1 MNFDALTLTNSHVYY
16 TKMKQIIKKIIL
28 LILSFSLLSIF
39 CVIAVLWA
47 FSNNLPDYKFLKSY
61 KPPVSSKVYSGNGEL
76 VNDFSTEKR
85 IFVPYNAISEKVINS
100 FLSAEDKN
108 FYSHPGIDAR
118 GVLRAIINNI
128 SNIVSSKRLEGAS
141 TITQQVAKNFLL
153 TNEVSLNRKIK
164 EAILAFRIERALSK
178 ERILELYLNQIYLGG
193 GAYGVA
199 SASLEYFN
207 KSISELDYA
216 EAALLAALPKAPSR
230 YNPYKNME
238 LAKFR
243 RNLVL
248 KNLLENNY
256 INENKYKKFI
266 NSKIILKKRKKTFTE
281 DTSYYVEDIR
291 KNVVDQLGF
300 EKVYKQGLN
309 ISTPIDLS
317 LQKIAIK
324 SLRKGLISYDKR
336 KGWRGPL
343 LRNQKLNNWK
353 NKLDKLRLEKS
364 INWELAIIKKID
376 KFFIEIETENELI
389 GIIKYENISWIKKE
403 FDEILKIGDIIYVE
417 NIDKDTY
424 SLKQLPKVNGGIV
437 VMDPFT
443 GRVLALSGGFSF
455 KKSEFN
461 RATQALRQPGSAFKP
476 FIYALALENGYTP
489 STLILDA
496 PLVLE
501 QGIDLKM
508 WKPENYGK
516 KFYGPSTLR
525 MGLEKSRNLMTVRI
539 AQDLGLKKIV
549 NFSKQLGIYEN
560 PNELLSISLGSA
572 ETTLLKLTS
581 AYSSFVN
588 GGKLVKPI
596 MIDRIQDSEGNTILN
611 NEKRKC
617 VNCDEIS
624 FLSKDFP
631 KIEDDFLQIF
641 SPQTAYQMTSILE
654 GTIQNGTGKK
664 LKKLNLDLGG
674 KTGTTNGNTDTWFI
688 GFTSKLAIG
697 VYVGSDNPK
706 SLGRYETGA
715 KTALP
720 IFGNFVKNAVK
731 KEDARPFKVA
741 DNILMKV
748 IDPVTGKIAEK
759 ESKTTIIEAYKNNQI
774 NNTSSKD
781 INNRLKNN
789 NILKFY

>member
-1 MNFDALTLTNSHVYY
+1 
-16 TKMKQIIKKIIL
+16 MKQIIKKIIL

-376 KFFIEIETENELI
+376 KFFIEIETENELT

>member
-1 MNFDALTLTNSHVYY
+1 MHRL
-16 TKMKQIIKKIIL
+16 IKNIFIL
-28 LILSFSLLSIF
+28 IFSFGLLSAFSI
-39 CVIAVLWA
+39 IAVLWA
-47 FSNNLPDYKFLKSY
+47 FSNNLPDYKFLKNY
-61 KPPVSSKVYSGNGEL
+61 KPAVSSKVYSGEGEL
-76 VNDFSTEKR
+76 VNDFSSEKR

-108 FYSHPGIDAR
+108 FFSHPGVDAR
-118 GVLRAIINNI
+118 GVLRAVVNNV
-128 SNIVSSKRLEGAS
+128 SNILASKRLEGAS

-153 TNEVSLNRKIK
+153 TNEVSFNRKIK

-199 SASLEYFN
+199 SASLEYFD
-207 KSISELDYA
+207 KPISELNYD
-216 EAALLAALPKAPSR
+216 ETALLAALPKAPSR
-230 YNPYKNME
+230 YNPYKNIK

-243 RNLVL
+243 RDLVL
-248 KNLLENNY
+248 KNLLENGYIDENNY
-256 INENKYKKFI
+256 QKFI
-266 NSKIILKKRKKTFTE
+266 NNKINLKKRKKTFTE

-291 KNVVDQLGF
+291 KDVIDKLGF
-300 EKVYKQGLN
+300 DKVYKQGLN
-309 ISTPIDLS
+309 ISTPINLN

-324 SLRKGLISYDKR
+324 SLREGLISYDKR
-336 KGWRGPL
+336 KGWRGPVSSSK
-343 LRNQKLNNWK
+343 NIDDWNND
-353 NKLDKLRLEKS
+353 LDKLRLENS
-364 INWELAIIKKID
+364 INWDLAIIKKVN
-376 KFFIEIETENELI
+376 KFSVEIETEKKI
-389 GIIKYENISWIKKE
+389 SGIIKYENITWIKKE
-403 FDEILKIGDIIYVE
+403 FNEILKIGDIIYVE
-417 NIDKDTY
+417 NINKNVFG
-424 SLKQLPKVNGGIV
+424 LRQLPEVNGGIV

-455 KKSEFN
+455 MQSEFN

-501 QGIDLKM
+501 QGLDLKM

-539 AQDLGLKKIV
+539 AQDLGVKKIV
-549 NFSKQLGIYEN
+549 NFSKKLGIYEN
-560 PNELLSISLGSA
+560 PSELLSISLGST

-581 AYSSFVN
+581 AYASFVN
-588 GGKLVKPI
+588 GGKLIKPI
-596 MIDRIQDSEGNTILN
+596 MIDRIQDSEGNTIFN

-617 VNCDEIS
+617 LNCDQVS
-624 FLSKDFP
+624 FLSKNYP
-631 KIEDDFLQIF
+631 NIEDEFLQIF
-641 SPQTAYQMTSILE
+641 SAETAYQMTSILE
-654 GTIQNGTGKK
+654 GTVQNGTGKN
-664 LKKLNLDLGG
+664 LKDLNLDLGG
-674 KTGTTNGNTDTWFI
+674 KTGTTNSNTDTWFV
-688 GFTSKLAIG
+688 GFTSKLTIG

-720 IFGNFVKNAVK
+720 IFKNFVKSAIK

-741 DNILMKV
+741 DNIIMRV
-748 IDPVTGKIAEK
+748 IDPITGKK
-759 ESKTTIIEAYKNNQI
+759 PDNNTKSTIIEAYKNLQTYNV
-774 NNTSSKD
+774 TDED
-781 INNRLKNN
+781 INNRLKNK
-789 NILKFY
+789 NILRFY

>member
-1 MNFDALTLTNSHVYY
+1 MHR
-16 TKMKQIIKKIIL
+16 IIKNIFI
-28 LILSFSLLSIF
+28 LILSFGLLSAFI
-39 CVIAVLWA
+39 VIAVLWA
-47 FSNNLPDYKFLKSY
+47 FSNNLPDYKFLKNY
-61 KPPVSSKVYSGNGEL
+61 KPAVSSKVYSGDGEL
-76 VNDFSTEKR
+76 VNVFSSEKR
-85 IFVPYNAISEKVINS
+85 IFVPYKTISKKVINS

-108 FYSHPGIDAR
+108 FFSHPGVDAR
-118 GVLRAIINNI
+118 GVIRAIINNI
-128 SNIVSSKRLEGAS
+128 SNVVASRRLEGAS

-178 ERILELYLNQIYLGG
+178 ERILELYLNQIYLGEG
-193 GAYGVA
+193 TYGVA
-199 SASLEYFN
+199 SASLEYFD
-207 KSISELDYA
+207 KPISELNYE

-230 YNPYKNME
+230 YNPYKNIE

-243 RNLVL
+243 RDLVL
-248 KNLLENNY
+248 KNLFENKY
-256 INENKYKKFI
+256 INEKNYKEFVDNKI
-266 NSKIILKKRKKTFTE
+266 NLKKRKKTFTE

-291 KNVVDQLGF
+291 KDVVEKLSFD
-300 EKVYKQGLN
+300 KVYKQGLN
-309 ISTPIDLS
+309 ISTPINLN

-324 SLRKGLISYDKR
+324 SLREGLISYDKR
-336 KGWRGPL
+336 KGWRGPVS
-343 LRNQKLNNWK
+343 KSK
-353 NKLDKLRLEKS
+353 KLDNWNYDLDKYSLEKS
-364 INWELAIIKKID
+364 INWDLAIIKKID
-376 KFFIEIETENELI
+376 KFSIEIETEKNI
-389 GIIKYENISWIKKE
+389 SGIIKYENITWVKKE
-403 FDEILKIGDIIYVE
+403 FSEILKVGDIIYVE
-417 NIDKDTY
+417 N
-424 SLKQLPKVNGGIV
+424 LKKNIFALRQLPKVNGGIV

-501 QGIDLKM
+501 QGSDLKM

-549 NFSKQLGIYEN
+549 NFSKQLGIYED
-560 PNELLSISLGSA
+560 PRELLSISLGSA

-581 AYSSFVN
+581 AYSSFAN

-596 MIDRIQDSEGNTILN
+596 MIDRIQDSEGNTIFN

-617 VNCDEIS
+617 SNCDQIS
-624 FLSKDFP
+624 FLSENYPNIQD
-631 KIEDDFLQIF
+631 EFLQIF
-641 SPQTAYQMTSILE
+641 SAETAYQMTSILE
-654 GTIQNGTGKK
+654 GAVQNGTGKN
-664 LKKLNLDLGG
+664 LKDLNLDLGG
-674 KTGTTNGNTDTWFI
+674 KTGTTNSNTDTWFI

-720 IFGNFVKNAVK
+720 IFKNFVKNAVK

-741 DNILMKV
+741 DNIIMRV
-748 IDPVTGKIAEK
+748 IDPVTGKKPDIGTK
-759 ESKTTIIEAYKNNQI
+759 STIIEAYKNLSSDKMTNQ
-774 NNTSSKD
+774 D
-781 INNRLKNN
+781 INNRLKND
-789 NILKFY
+789 NILRFY